1 MLLLGNLDF
10 EILLYN
16 LYNFLGGGPLSGS
29 PGCYQN
35 LSLIRLTTELIKQHF
50 YGKPDNQKWI
60 IVDMGVT
67 FADDTIPGI
76 DLIYP
81 DPGFIIDKKEDL
93 LGIILTHAHED
104 HIGAIAHIWPKL
116 KCKIYATPFTAVLIN
131 EKFKE
136 KKIDISKELK
146 IVQLNS
152 TLDLDPFKIEF
163 VTLTHSILEPNGL
176 KIETPV
182 GNILHTG
189 DWKCDPDPLIGENI
203 NSKRL
208 KEIGDEGVLAMI
220 CDSTNVFSA
229 GRAGS
234 ELDVRNNLL
243 KVMQRLNKRIII
255 TSFASNVARMETAF
269 YCAEK
274 TGRQIALVGRSM
286 HRIYK
291 AARQCGYLNNVIEPL
306 DARDVKNIAREKI
319 VYLCTGSQG
328 EPMGAMNRI
337 ANYIHPDVF
346 IERGDTVIFSS
357 KIIPGNE
364 KKLYKLHN
372 QLVKEGIE
380 VISEEN
386 EYIHVSGHPNRED
399 LKDMYNWIKPKCV
412 IPVHGE
418 HRHMIEHIN
427 FAKEMQVPYPVKVE
441 NGDIVRIYPG
451 NKPEV
456 FDKAPSGKLYV
467 DGNISVEEDSQS
479 IKERKNLSAN
489 GFIEATILITPKGNI
504 HNRPLLTFRGLPI
517 YEKEEF
523 LYELEDEIEKTTRSF
538 SLNNKK
544 QETNLIDA
552 LKTTCRKFTKE
563 KTGKRPLTNIN
574 LVRI

>member
-1 MLLLGNLDF
+1 MKEELIF
-10 EILLYN
+10 CP
-16 LYNFLGGGPLSGS
+16 LGGSGEI
-29 PGCYQN
+29 GMNMN
-35 LSLIRLTTELIKQHF
+35 LF
-50 YGKPDNQKWI
+50 AYGKPENQKWI
-60 IVDMGVT
+60 IVDIGVT
-67 FADDTIPGI
+67 FGDDSIPGI

-93 LGIILTHAHED
+93 LGIVLTHAHED
-104 HIGAIAHIWPKL
+104 HIGAIAHIWPNL
-116 KCKIYATPFTAVLIN
+116 KCKIYATPFTSVLIS

-136 KKIDISKELK
+136 KKIDITGYLK
-146 IVQLNS
+146 IVKLNS
-152 TLDLDPFKIEF
+152 TLNLDPFKIEF
-163 VTLTHSILEPNGL
+163 ITLTHSILEPNGL

-189 DWKCDPDPLIGENI
+189 DWKCDSDPLIGENI

-208 KEIGDEGVLAMI
+208 KEIGKEGVITMI
-220 CDSTNVFSA
+220 CDSTNVFNA

-234 ELDVRNNLL
+234 ELDVRKNML
-243 KVMQRLNKRIII
+243 KVIERLNKRVII
-255 TSFASNVARMETAF
+255 TSFASNVARMESVF
-269 YCAEK
+269 YCAK
-274 TGRQIALVGRSM
+274 KVGRQISLVGRSM

-291 AARQCGYLNNVIEPL
+291 AARQCGYLNNLIEPL
-306 DARDVKNIAREKI
+306 DARNAKNISRDKI
-319 VYLCTGSQG
+319 IYLCTGSQG

-337 ANYIHPDVF
+337 SNYTHPDVF
-346 IERGDTVIFSS
+346 IEKGDAVIFSS

-380 VISEEN
+380 IVSEEN

-399 LKDMYNWIKPKCV
+399 LRDMYNWIKPKSV

-418 HRHMIEHIN
+418 HRHMLEHIN
-427 FAKEMQVPYPVKVE
+427 FAKEMQVPYPIKVE
-441 NGDIVRIYPG
+441 NGDIVRLFPG
-451 NKPEV
+451 KKPEV
-456 FDKAPSGKLYV
+456 YDKAPNGRIYV
-467 DGNISVEEDSQS
+467 DGSISVEEDSQS
-479 IKERKNLSAN
+479 IKERKNVSTN
-489 GFIEATILITPKGNI
+489 GFIEVTILITPKGNI

-523 LYELEDEIEKTTRSF
+523 QNGLEDEIEKTIKNF

-552 LKTTCRKFTKE
+552 LKSICRKFTKQ
-563 KTGKRPLTNIN
+563 KTGKKPLANIN